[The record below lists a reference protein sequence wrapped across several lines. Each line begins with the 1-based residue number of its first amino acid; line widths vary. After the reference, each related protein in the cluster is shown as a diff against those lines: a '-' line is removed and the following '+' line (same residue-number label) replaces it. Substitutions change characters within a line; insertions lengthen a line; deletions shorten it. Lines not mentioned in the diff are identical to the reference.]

1 MWPFVEVEE
10 LIGKYLWEIDLVQ
23 KIDLFQ
29 KIDLVQKIDFVQQ
42 SATPCPHAPITL
54 GPLHPLPVD

>member
-10 LIGKYLWEIDLVQ
+10 LIAKYLWEIDLVQ
-23 KIDLFQ
+23 EIDF
-29 KIDLVQKIDFVQQ
+29 VQKIDFVQQ